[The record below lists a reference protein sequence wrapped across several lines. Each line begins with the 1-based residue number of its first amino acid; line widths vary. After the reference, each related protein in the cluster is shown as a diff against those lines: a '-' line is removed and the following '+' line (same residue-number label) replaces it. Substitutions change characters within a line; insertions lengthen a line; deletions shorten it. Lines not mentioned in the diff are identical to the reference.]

1 MEKRS
6 ATRLVASWFG
16 VAAGLAGIEHGYF
29 EVLQG
34 NVRPDSLMIASMG
47 PPCDPEQVW
56 NACEPAMTVI
66 PSFLGTGILAMIAGL
81 AVLIWAAAFV
91 QRKYGGIVLIL
102 LSIALLLVGGGLF
115 PPLIGIIAGVA
126 GTRINAPL
134 SRKAGHLSGR
144 ILSVLARSWPWPLV
158 IFLVWLLGQWIVGY
172 FFNDFLRENGYLSL
186 LLIIALLPLS
196 VFAAYA
202 HDMQDRDRAVV
213 E

>member
-1 MEKRS
+1 MRS
-6 ATRLVASWFG
+6 ATRLVATWFG

-47 PPCDPEQVW
+47 PPCDPERIW

-66 PSFLGTGILAMIAGL
+66 PSFLITGILAIIAGL

-91 QRKYGGIVLIL
+91 QRRKGGVVLIL
-102 LSIALLLVGGGLF
+102 LSIVLLLVGGGLF
-115 PPLIGIIAGVA
+115 PPLIGIIGGAA

-134 SRKAGHLSGR
+134 SRKAGRLSGR
-144 ILSVLARSWPWPLV
+144 MLSVLARLWPWPLV

-202 HDMQDRDRAVV
+202 HDMQDGVRDVA

>member
-1 MEKRS
+1 MRS

-47 PPCDPEQVW
+47 PPCDPDQVW

-66 PSFLGTGILAMIAGL
+66 PSFLITGILAIIAGL

-91 QRKYGGIVLIL
+91 QRRKGGVVLIL
-102 LSIALLLVGGGLF
+102 LSIVLLLVGGGLF
-115 PPLIGIIAGVA
+115 PPLIGIIGGAA

-134 SRKAGHLSGR
+134 SRKAGRLSGR
-144 ILSVLARSWPWPLV
+144 IPGVLARLWPWPLV

-172 FFNDFLRENGYLSL
+172 LFNDFLRENGYLSL
-186 LLIIALLPLS
+186 LLIITLLPLS

-202 HDMQDRDRAVV
+202 HDMQHGVRDVV

>member
-1 MEKRS
+1 MRR

-16 VAAGLAGIEHGYF
+16 VAAGIAGIEHGYF

-34 NVRPDSLMIASMG
+34 NVRPESLMIASMG
-47 PPCDPEQVW
+47 PPCDPEKVW
-56 NACEPAMTVI
+56 NACEPAMTLI
-66 PSFLGTGILAMIAGL
+66 PSFLVTGILAIIAGL
-81 AVLIWAAAFV
+81 AVLIWAAASI
-91 QRKYGGIVLIL
+91 QRRNGGLVLIF
-102 LSIALLLVGGGLF
+102 LSFALLLVGGGIF
-115 PPLIGIIAGVA
+115 PPLIAVIGGVA

-134 SRKAGHLSGR
+134 SREPGGVLR
-144 ILSVLARSWPWPLV
+144 FLARLWPWPLV

-196 VFAAYA
+196 VFSAYA
-202 HDMQDRDRAVV
+202 HDAQHGIQGVP

>member
-1 MEKRS
+1 MRS
-6 ATRLVASWFG
+6 ATQLVATWFG

-34 NVRPDSLMIASMG
+34 NLRPDSLMIASMG
-47 PPCDPEQVW
+47 PPCDPERVW

-66 PSFLGTGILAMIAGL
+66 PSFLITGILAIIASL

-91 QRKYGGIVLIL
+91 QRKHGGVVLIL
-102 LSIALLLVGGGLF
+102 LSIVLLLVGGGLF
-115 PPLIGIIAGVA
+115 PPLIGVIAGVA
-126 GTRINAPL
+126 GAKINAPL
-134 SRKAGHLSGR
+134 WRKPGHLSGR
-144 ILSVLARSWPWPLV
+144 MLSVLARLWPWPLV

-186 LLIIALLPLS
+186 LLIVALLPLS

-202 HDMQDRDRAVV
+202 HDVQHGDRGVV
-213 E
+213 K